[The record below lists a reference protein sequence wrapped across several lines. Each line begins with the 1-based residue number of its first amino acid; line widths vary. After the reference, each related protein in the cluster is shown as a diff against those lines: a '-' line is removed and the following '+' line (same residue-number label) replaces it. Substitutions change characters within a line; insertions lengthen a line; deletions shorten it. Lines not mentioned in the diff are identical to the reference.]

1 MENLLEE
8 GGEFPEDVLFQ
19 TVGEPSPDVAG

>member
-8 GGEFPEDVLFQ
+8 GGKFPEDLLLHV
-19 TVGEPSPDVAG
+19 VGEPSPDVPG